1 MNIYKLL
8 AIAKRIRSPRLKL
21 LGLWWFHT
29 TGRRYLGIFIDPV
42 LSCNLR
48 CQMCYFSDPERR
60 KELHGTFTEAQLEQ
74 LANALFHRALKL
86 QIGCGAEP
94 TLYRALP
101 ALIRLGRAHR
111 VPFISV
117 TTNGQLLDE
126 QRLEELIEAGLDELT
141 LSLHG
146 TTQATYER
154 LMQGASFERFQALLQ
169 ALRTVGQR
177 HPQFHVRVNYTMNAD
192 NKDEVALLPQLFEGV
207 PVSVVQL
214 RPIQRIGDTA
224 YQDFSVAPLIE
235 DYDRLFP
242 PLVQAL
248 RQQGIQCLY
257 PTKENLLALSPIPQP
272 NQQGKEPGKSREANM
287 ELALQDFSYCNLT
300 PTLQWQEDFDAT
312 RDTFES
318 YCRRHHRGRQM
329 LAQALGFK
337 AKTSQTFLTKQL
349 NYTIK

>member
-177 HPQFHVRVNYTMNAD
+177 HPQFHVRVNFTMNAD

-257 PTKENLLALSPIPQP
+257 PTKENLLALSAPLAHQGEE
-272 NQQGKEPGKSREANM
+272 QQKSRRTRL
-287 ELALQDFSYCNLT
+287 ELALQAFTYCNLT
-300 PTLQWQEDFDAT
+300 PTAQWQEDFDAS
-312 RDTFES
+312 RETFES

-329 LAQALGFK
+329 LAQALGLQAK
-337 AKTSQTFLTKQL
+337 ASQSFLTKQL